1 MTDNVPAEACSL
13 LAWCRAHRSG
23 DSAVREHLGELL
35 DLSDRGHRLTLVCW
49 QGERDGVLL
58 DQPRIRITYGPI
70 HPLLRP
76 AWLDLGLGEADRF
89 AEILSQLTMQ
99 TANDLINGL
108 YGGCLYG
115 DIGSA
120 SGPVDARSW

>member
-1 MTDNVPAEACSL
+1 M
-13 LAWCRAHRSG
+13 
-23 DSAVREHLGELL
+23 
-35 DLSDRGHRLTLVCW
+35 
-49 QGERDGVLL
+49 L

-76 AWLDLGLGEADRF
+76 AWLDLGIGEADRV
-89 AEILSQLTMQ
+89 AEILSQLTAH
-99 TANDLINGL
+99 TAHELINGL

-120 SGPVDARSW
+120 SGPVDARSGQPFRAGPSEHSA